1 MYISFCRLSQ
11 LQDVQEDEKTDDNG
25 NTSNSKSEGSGFV
38 VKGAPWDLQ
47 KAPDTSSISEF
58 PSFGEVD
65 NNRTF
70 AQLGTKSKPVWGP
83 RR

>member
-1 MYISFCRLSQ
+1 MH
-11 LQDVQEDEKTDDNG
+11 EDERASADLDGNG
-25 NTSNSKSEGSGFV
+25 NTRNNRNEAGFV
-38 VKGAPWDLQ
+38 VKGAPWDQ
-47 KAPDTSSISEF
+47 KAPDTTSISEF

-65 NNRTF
+65 NSKSF